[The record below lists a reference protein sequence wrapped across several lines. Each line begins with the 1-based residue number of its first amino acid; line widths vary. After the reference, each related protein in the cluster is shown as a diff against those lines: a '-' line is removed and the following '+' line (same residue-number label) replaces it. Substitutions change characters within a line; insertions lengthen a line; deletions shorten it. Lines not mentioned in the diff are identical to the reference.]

1 MSAQQL
7 EPLYVFAVWMLGDR
21 QAAFDAVCT
30 VLEQTP
36 DPTQQLAVLV
46 ATLTENKRASSVARF
61 AELDSILRR
70 DTTVPVDLN
79 HPLVRGDPQRLA
91 VLLSELERTC
101 LMSTVQ
107 GLPPLRRA
115 VFILLHVMNLS
126 IEACAEVCR
135 SNESAVRVLETR
147 ARQIIEGYLTTRCE
161 HMDRGNPCHCIARL
175 GGALERNFIAWPDH
189 DEHVGVP
196 LAAAAPHRQVKSLY
210 ASQPRV
216 RLTVL

>member
-1 MSAQQL
+1 MSAQPL
-7 EPLYVFAVWMLGDR
+7 EPLYVFAVWMLGER
-21 QAAFDAVCT
+21 QAAFEAVCN
-30 VLEQTP
+30 VLEQTLEP
-36 DPTQQLAVLV
+36 AQQLPALV
-46 ATLTENKRASSVARF
+46 AMLTENRRTSSVARF

-115 VFILLHVMNLS
+115 VFVMLYVMDLS
-126 IEACAEVCR
+126 IESCAEICR

-147 ARQIIEGYLTTRCE
+147 ARQTIEGYLTTRCE

-175 GGALERNFIAWPDH
+175 GGALDRNFISWPDH
-189 DEHVGVP
+189 DEHRNVS
-196 LAAAAPHRQVKSLY
+196 LAPVAPHRQVKSLY
-210 ASQPRV
+210 ANQPRV